1 MKDTLKKMGLI
12 GIGLVSMTE
21 EKITEFTN
29 ELIDKGELN
38 KEEGKKLVKEMIEEK
53 KKQKAEL
60 EDKISS
66 KVNEYIEKVNYAKSD
81 DVKEL
86 EKRIEELEELV
97 KQQSPQC

>member
-12 GIGLVSMTE
+12 GIGLISMTE

-38 KEEGKKLVKEMIEEK
+38 KEEGKKLVKEIIEEK
-53 KKQKAEL
+53 KKQKEEI
-60 EDKISS
+60 EDKISK

-97 KQQSPQC
+97 MKQSQQC

>member
-12 GIGLVSMTE
+12 GIGLISMTE

-38 KEEGKKLVKEMIEEK
+38 REEGKKLVREIIEEK
-53 KKQKAEL
+53 KKQKEDL

-81 DVKEL
+81 EVKEL
-86 EKRIEELEELV
+86 KKRIEELEELV
-97 KQQSPQC
+97 MKQSQ

>member
-12 GIGLVSMTE
+12 GIGLFSMTE
-21 EKITEFTN
+21 EKISEFTN

-38 KEEGKKLVKEMIEEK
+38 KEEGKKLVKEIIEEK
-53 KKQKAEL
+53 KKQKEEI
-60 EDKISS
+60 EDKISK

-86 EKRIEELEELV
+86 KKRIEELEEIV
-97 KQQSPQC
+97 KKQSQ

>member
-1 MKDTLKKMGLI
+1 MKDTIKKLGLI

-38 KEEGKKLVKEMIEEK
+38 KEEGKKLVKELIDEK
-53 KKQKAEL
+53 KKQKDEL

-66 KVNEYIEKVNYAKSD
+66 KINEYIEKINYAKSD
-81 DVKEL
+81 DVKDL

-97 KQQSPQC
+97 MKQSQ

>member
-12 GIGLVSMTE
+12 GIGLISMTE

-53 KKQKAEL
+53 KKQKEEL
-60 EDKISS
+60 EDKICS

-86 EKRIEELEELV
+86 EKRIEELEELA
-97 KQQSPQC
+97 KK

>member
-12 GIGLVSMTE
+12 GIGLISMTE

-38 KEEGKKLVKEMIEEK
+38 KEEGKNLVKEMIEEK

-60 EDKISS
+60 EDKICS

-81 DVKEL
+81 DVKDL
-86 EKRIEELEELV
+86 EKRIEELEDLV
-97 KQQSPQC
+97 KKQSQ

>member
-1 MKDTLKKMGLI
+1 MKETLKKMGLI
-12 GIGLVSMTE
+12 GIGLISMTE

-38 KEEGKKLVKEMIEEK
+38 KEEGKNLVKEMIEEK

-60 EDKISS
+60 EDKICS

-86 EKRIEELEELV
+86 EKRIEELEELA
-97 KQQSPQC
+97 KK